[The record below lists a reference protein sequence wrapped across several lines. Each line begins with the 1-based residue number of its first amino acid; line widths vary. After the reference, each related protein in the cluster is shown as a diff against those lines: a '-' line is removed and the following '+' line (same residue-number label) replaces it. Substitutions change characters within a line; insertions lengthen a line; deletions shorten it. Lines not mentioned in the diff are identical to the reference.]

1 MKKRYSRPETMCI
14 DIKMQQL
21 MAGSLSGTSGADGLG
36 VVNNS
41 EGITEGA
48 SRRNNFWDDEE

>member
-1 MKKRYSRPETMCI
+1 MKKIYSRPETLCI

-21 MAGSLSGTSGADGLG
+21 MAGSINSTSGADGLG

-48 SRRNNFWDDEE
+48 SRGGGFWDDED